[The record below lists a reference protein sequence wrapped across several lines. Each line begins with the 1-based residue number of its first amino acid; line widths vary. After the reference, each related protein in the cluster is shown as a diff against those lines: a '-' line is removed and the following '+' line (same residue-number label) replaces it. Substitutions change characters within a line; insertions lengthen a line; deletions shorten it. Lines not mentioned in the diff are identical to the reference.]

1 MKILIDMNLSPDLV
15 NVLENDGFEAIHWP
29 SVGEINAR
37 DRDIMTWAKSNG
49 YIVLTHDLDF
59 GTILAVTQAE
69 APSVV
74 QIRIQDLLSSDF
86 RTLLISVLRQFTK
99 ELEAGA
105 LISVEP
111 TRSKVRILPID
122 R

>member
-15 NVLENDGFEAIHWP
+15 AILEKAGFEALHW
-29 SVGEINAR
+29 SNVGEGNAS
-37 DRDIMTWAKSNG
+37 DRKIMAWAKSNG
-49 YIVLTHDLDF
+49 HIVLTHDLDF
-59 GTILAVTQAE
+59 GTILAVTQAS

-74 QIRIQDLLSSDF
+74 QIRIQDLLSSNF
-86 RTLLISVLRQFTK
+86 RTLLINVLHQFTV

-105 LISVEP
+105 LITVEP
-111 TRSKVRILPID
+111 TRSKVRILPIE

>member
-1 MKILIDMNLSPDLV
+1 MKLLIDMNLSPDLV
-15 NVLENDGFEAIHWP
+15 NVLENNGFEAIHWS
-29 SVGEINAR
+29 SVGDVNAR
-37 DRDIMTWAKSNG
+37 DRDIMTWAKSND
-49 YIVLTHDLDF
+49 YVVLTHDLDF

-86 RTLLISVLRQFTK
+86 RNLLTNVLRQFTK
-99 ELEAGA
+99 QLEAGA